1 MLSALEGAQYTSDY
15 DFAQESGWTHAP
27 DAFKISG
34 IDKFKGSYYQLRYND
49 KENYHRHDI
58 AGAELYGSYK
68 KGVEGNLTQDHHE
81 NKQSTQSITDNIL
94 EQLER

>member
-27 DAFKISG
+27 DAFRVKG
-34 IDKFKGSYYQLRYND
+34 LDKFKGAYYQLRYND
-49 KENYHRHDI
+49 KENYYTKDI
-58 AGAELYGSYK
+58 EGAELYGAYAQSI
-68 KGVEGNLTQDHHE
+68 EGNITQDHEE

-94 EQLER
+94 EQLEQ